1 MHLEKSKPIDVYMH
15 YYHHAVSLLSSLQG
29 VSSLSGGAAI
39 PKLGTEREAH

>member
-1 MHLEKSKPIDVYMH
+1 MCKCKPIHVYMH
-15 YYHHAVSLLSSLQG
+15 YYQHTVSLPSSFQG